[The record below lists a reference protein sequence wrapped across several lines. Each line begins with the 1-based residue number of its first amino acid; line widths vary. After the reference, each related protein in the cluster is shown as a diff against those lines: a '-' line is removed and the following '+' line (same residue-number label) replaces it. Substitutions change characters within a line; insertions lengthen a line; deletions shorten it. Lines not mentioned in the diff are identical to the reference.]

1 MSDYSPPTFDSP
13 NFNTSLFLTDG
24 GGYLTLLDA
33 DSRYLRLAGGTISG
47 LTTFLAGANVNGTLS
62 INGSPV
68 DLSLISGVTAGTPQN
83 SKALSLDHLG
93 NINGALNCTQL
104 NTNLTSSGLSWLSI
118 AGTSTIALNHTLN
131 GTALLGSTTNTAFGF
146 LTNNTER
153 ARILNNG
160 NFGIGTASAAYK
172 LDVSGDINTSTLLRV
187 NRSTS
192 GQAFLSTNGS
202 SILELYHTR
211 NSDATFGTTTAHS
224 LIFKTN
230 NVARMTIA
238 STGEISGISSLTG
251 TTLIASSTL
260 TVNGVDVGSNLAPL
274 VGITLGTPQNSKA
287 LTLDASGNINA
298 GISSLTGTTLIASST
313 LTVNGVDVGSNL
325 APLVGITLGTPANS
339 KALTLDASGNING
352 GFNISS
358 LIIGTNTNGPNLL
371 KFYGTTD
378 DTGGNNT
385 VIAERI
391 YGATEKSELILFKGN
406 DPDSIS
412 GPDRIRL
419 RAAEHRFQTYTSA
432 ENWTTL
438 ADNND
443 RFVIL
448 NNGNCGI
455 GVSTPAY
462 QLELASGGTGMNIPA
477 LKFDGTTF
485 NQSYYL
491 NITTGSGDALKAI
504 VPNSDKDVSGLR
516 NLSITG
522 AFIASTSIASP
533 SITCNTITGDN
544 GAGSSILNLAYT
556 TLNINGTSMTS
567 TAAELN
573 YVDVSV
579 GVSTASKALVMNASN
594 KIGSIGELG
603 FSPLSLLYKTVL
615 RADTSGGAG
624 IEFYDTQFST
634 PTQRPLINFKTGN
647 NAEPWFFRMCGYLSD
662 NDGSGAYPA
671 NGCPFNINFINQVSW
686 DSGLRLGCINQSQAS
701 NNGANIGLWARNF
714 TIPHFI
720 AQDRFNQA
728 HIKPTSSQLNSQ
740 ITGYGIVCGENVCMN
755 GGGINAM
762 RGNATVFSMINTTGS
777 TSDRISFTMDHN
789 TQWEMSLGGSAHST
803 VPNGLYWYN
812 SGYKMV
818 LTQSGRL
825 GLGGATSPSCTLDV
839 ATENS
844 VTTTTN
850 IAIDTLSYN
859 ISSNSWSNLGGGPV
873 SVNMCGRFR
882 GSIWVQDKLYA
893 TSDRRLKT
901 DITPLDFT
909 LEHYTQ
915 LNPVSYKWKNDD
927 KTMLGLVAQDVKN
940 ICAESVSAVENPNM
954 KAEIDDDPEGY
965 QLTVDYNCINMMNV
979 VAIKKL
985 IDKVQQLE
993 DTIKEMQKK
1002 IV

>member
-1 MSDYSPPTFDSP
+1 MSSFPFVATS
-13 NFNTSLFLTDG
+13 NVFNTADYNILDEGLTRDTADKLYLSLG
-24 GGYLTLLDA
+24 GGVITGNLN
-33 DSRYLRLAGGTISG
+33 I
-47 LTTFLAGANVNGTLS
+47 NGTLS
-62 INGSPV
+62 LNSNPI
-68 DLSLISGVTAGTPQN
+68 DLSLISGVVAGTPQN
-83 SKALSLDHLG
+83 SKALSLDALG
-93 NINGALNCTQL
+93 KINGDLTITGALSCSQL
-104 NTNLTSSGLSWLSI
+104 NANLTSSGLSWQSI

-153 ARILNNG
+153 VRILNNG
-160 NFGIGTASAAYK
+160 NFGIGTATAGYK
-172 LDVSGDINTSTLLRV
+172 LDVNGDINTNTLLRA
-187 NRSTS
+187 NRTTS
-192 GQAFLSTNGS
+192 GQSFNSTNGTS
-202 SILELYHTR
+202 TCVLYHF
-211 NSDATFGTTTAHS
+211 NNGDPFFGTTTVNN
-224 LIFKTN
+224 LIFQTQ
-230 NVARMTIA
+230 NVARMIIG
-238 STGEISGISSLTG
+238 STGAITGISSLTG

-274 VGITLGTPQNSKA
+274 VGITLGTPSNSKA
-287 LTLDASGNINA
+287 LTLD
-298 GISSLTGTTLIASST
+298 
-313 LTVNGVDVGSNL
+313 V
-325 APLVGITLGTPANS
+325 
-339 KALTLDASGNING
+339 SGNING
-352 GFNISS
+352 NLTLTGNLTATNITGTLLTASQPNITSTGS
-358 LIIGTNTNGPNLL
+358 LVITP
-371 KFYGTTD
+371 TTR
-378 DTGGNNT
+378 T
-385 VIAERI
+385 
-391 YGATEKSELILFKGN
+391 
-406 DPDSIS
+406 
-412 GPDRIRL
+412 
-419 RAAEHRFQTYTSA
+419 
-432 ENWTTL
+432 
-438 ADNND
+438 
-443 RFVIL
+443 
-448 NNGNCGI
+448 
-455 GVSTPAY
+455 
-462 QLELASGGTGMNIPA
+462 LASGNISTNCVWATNLDRRYGMRQPDTNTFVMLAYSAGGAYNDYMTWTAGNTTLSIAGNLSATNLTGTLTTAAQPNITSVGTLTNLTLDMGGTGLNIPA

-579 GVSTASKALVMNASN
+579 GISTASKALVMNASN

-647 NAEPWFFRMCGYLSD
+647 NADPIFLRMCGYLSD

-671 NGCPFNINFINQVSW
+671 NGCPFNINFINNVSW

-728 HIKPTSSQLNSQ
+728 HIKPTSTVLNSQ
-740 ITGYGIVCGENVCMN
+740 ITGFGIICGDNVCMT
-755 GGGINAM
+755 GGGVNEM
-762 RGNATVFSMINTTGS
+762 RGNATVLNLHNTTGG
-777 TSDRISFTMDHN
+777 TSDRISFTMEHN
-789 TQWEMSLGGSAHST
+789 TTWEMSLGGSAHAN

-812 SGYKMV
+812 GTYKMV

-825 GLGGATSPSCTLDV
+825 GLNTTAPSCGLDV
-839 ATENS
+839 ATGENS
-844 VTTTTN
+844 VLFTTN
-850 IAIDTLSYN
+850 LMVNTFSYS
-859 ISSNSWSNLGGGPV
+859 ISANTHTNFGGGPF
-873 SVNMCGRFR
+873 SANICARFR
-882 GSIWVQDKLYA
+882 GSVWIQDRLWA
-893 TSDRRLKT
+893 TSDRRLKK
-901 DITPLDFT
+901 DIEPIDFSLD
-909 LEHYTQ
+909 HYKL
-915 LNPVSYKWKNDD
+915 LNPVSYKWKNSEQIQ
-927 KTMLGLVAQDVKN
+927 LGIIAQEVKN
-940 ICAESVSAVENPNM
+940 VCSEAVSIVENENM
-954 KAEIDDDPEGY
+954 KVETEDDIEGAQY
-965 QLTVDYNCINMMNV
+965 TVDYNAINMMNV

-985 IDKVQQLE
+985 IEKINILE
-993 DTIKEMQKK
+993 EKLLRNN